1 MNRIEV
7 LHKRKK
13 GALAENQRHFNINTI
28 IYSNG
33 FGMCLLSG
41 PLIGE
46 IQPNRCT
53 NGYRRFKAL
62 DTVTVFSYYLK
73 KNASLKSGD
82 YFIAVLNGN

>member
-1 MNRIEV
+1 MNRVEG

-13 GALAENQRHFNINTI
+13 GALAENQRHFGINTTI
-28 IYSNG
+28 HSNG

-46 IQPNRCT
+46 IQPNGCI

-62 DTVTVFSYYLK
+62 ETVTVFSYHLK
-73 KNASLKSGD
+73 RNASLKNGS
-82 YFIAVLNGN
+82 YFTAVLKDT